1 MAMTSTPR
9 DRIAA
14 ELRAAIARAGRRRNE
29 VADAAGIHRQLLG
42 RKLNGHTTVSM
53 EDVASI
59 ARAIDV
65 PPAELAAAIAAV
77 A

>member
-1 MAMTSTPR
+1 
-9 DRIAA
+9 
-14 ELRAAIARAGRRRNE
+14 

-59 ARAIDV
+59 ARAIDMS
-65 PPAELAAAIAAV
+65 PAELAPGTLLLSGALNVFSPTNREALDAILGR
-77 A
+77 